1 MLHSKIDSSFL
12 SSSGEE
18 EDEAASPVFAR
29 ALELVLALPAADVL
43 LVVVAIDG
51 GDCVSG
57 SVDDCDAIA
66 LWRESYKEILIKG
79 SKN

>member
-12 SSSGEE
+12 SSSGEV
-18 EDEAASPVFAR
+18 EDEAASSDFAR
-29 ALELVLALPAADVL
+29 ELELVLAPPVADVL
-43 LVVVAIDG
+43 LVVVAVDG

-66 LWRESYKEILIKG
+66 LWIE
-79 SKN
+79 NF